1 MLNAIRYPEEKFLY
15 DKLYKWSSAET
26 IITLISSASRD
37 RQHTSPL
44 PRRYQITPSLTE
56 YYRIVNEVAAALGM
70 DRGTVAFYISES
82 EKVGAWTIPR
92 LGEDGFKA
100 EVILSN
106 GLIDILE
113 ADELKAVLAHELAHI
128 AFNHHQLN
136 LCIEWLDIKS
146 KKGRLFALANIYY
159 YWRKLAELSADRA
172 AVLVVENHQSV
183 ISSLARR
190 HLKSLAS
197 GLCFDA
203 FIAEQE
209 KKIVSLSLNEYQN
222 EQYPPWEFRALVYHY
237 FCRSDLA
244 RRLQKGCL
252 GVDDSLEEVAS
263 YVSFLKVSPA
273 NESQFLEFAFLM
285 MAGNY
290 IIRSDGN
297 IHLAEINRLRDIMS
311 TLLHDPGC
319 EMLMLDDLEQCCD
332 MVGDLG
338 AKIARKYPEK
348 KEEIFELL
356 CTLIVQDGKIDPAEK
371 KAMDEIGIALHLPPE
386 NTARIFLDVLQHE
399 FHPIVPDC

>member
-1 MLNAIRYPEEKFLY
+1 MLDAVRYPEEKVLY

-26 IITLISSASRD
+26 IIGLIGRVSRNRRPAS
-37 RQHTSPL
+37 PM
-44 PRRYQITPSLTE
+44 PRTYQITPSLTE
-56 YYRIVNEVAAALGM
+56 YYRIVNEVVAVLGM
-70 DRGTVAFYISES
+70 DQGTVRFSISES
-82 EKVGAWTIPR
+82 ERIGAWTVPR
-92 LGEDGFKA
+92 LGEDGFEA

-106 GLIDILE
+106 GLIDVLE

-159 YWRKLAELSADRA
+159 YWRKLAEISADRA
-172 AVLVVENHQSV
+172 AVLVVKDHQSV

-197 GLCFDA
+197 GLCFDT
-203 FIAEQE
+203 FMAEQE
-209 KKIVSLSLNEYQN
+209 RKLVSLSLNKYQN
-222 EQYPPWEFRALVYHY
+222 EQHPPWEFRALVYHH
-237 FCRSDLA
+237 FCRSDFA
-244 RRLQKGCL
+244 RRLQDGCVV
-252 GVDDSLEEVAS
+252 VDDSLEKVAS
-263 YVSFLKVSPA
+263 HVSFLKVSPA
-273 NESQFLEFAFLM
+273 DESQFLEFAFLM

-297 IHLAEINRLRDIMS
+297 IHRAEINRLRDIMA

-319 EMLMLDDLEQCCD
+319 EMLMLDNMEQCCG
-332 MVGDLG
+332 MVKELGD
-338 AKIARKYPEK
+338 KIAHKYPGK

-371 KAMDEIGIALHLPPE
+371 KAMDEIGLALHLPLD
-386 NTARIFLDVLQHE
+386 NAARIFLNVLQHE
-399 FHPIVPDC
+399 FHPVAPDS